1 MKKGLTILM
10 LAVMLLSCENET
22 SYEAYPEMGEFYTES
37 CGLKAVSTDSVKN
50 FAVKVDNFVVKNPE
64 AKQHSL
70 YPKIVENKM
79 SQGQVND
86 IKNNAQF
93 LGFKNDRGIIPL
105 CYDFPCKFIKIK

>member
-10 LAVMLLSCENET
+10 LAVMLLSCENEI

-70 YPKIVENKM
+70 YPKIVEN
-79 SQGQVND
+79 
-86 IKNNAQF
+86 IKASSLNFGSTGLYSSFIGQF
-93 LGFKNDRGIIPL
+93 LNMSDVSQFL
-105 CYDFPCKFIKIK
+105 FIFHLEIS

>member
-37 CGLKAVSTDSVKN
+37 CGLKAVGTDSVKC

-64 AKQHSL
+64 AKQHFL
-70 YPKIVENKM
+70 YPKIVEN
-79 SQGQVND
+79 
-86 IKNNAQF
+86 IKASSLNFTFTFDTTDGATIDFQF
-93 LGFKNDRGIIPL
+93 
-105 CYDFPCKFIKIK
+105 